1 MVELENVREIKEGNI
16 PCVVFKTPLYFDVE
30 KIFDCGQCFRF
41 DRVEKTEHKS
51 EFSGVAMGRYVS
63 FAEDDKETY
72 IYNST
77 EQEFFNIWSR
87 YLSLDMDYEA
97 VERDIFENC
106 KNPILREAAE
116 YGRGIRILRQDSFE
130 SIISFII
137 SQNNNI
143 PRIKKI
149 IERLSKES
157 GNEIEVGGMEKHC
170 TEVSSRFSFPTADAI
185 YSLGIDGLRGIGTGF
200 RAKYIYDAVEKMLSG
215 ELDISKIALAE
226 NTETGIDMLCSVKGI
241 GPKVASCALL
251 FGFERY
257 DAFPIDVWMKRAVE
271 KYFPEYDKDSFS
283 PTILGQYAGI
293 AQQYLFY
300 YERYLGGKEI

>member
-1 MVELENVREIKEGNI
+1 MVEIKNVREIKEGSV
-16 PCVVFKTPLYFDVE
+16 PCVVFKTPPCFDIE

-51 EFSGVAMGRYVS
+51 EFSGVAKGRYVS
-63 FAEDDKETY
+63 FAEDGGEIY

-77 EQEFFNIWSR
+77 EREFFDIWSR

-106 KNPILREAAE
+106 KNPILAEAAE
-116 YGRGIRILRQDSFE
+116 YGRGIRILRQDPFE

-149 IERLSKES
+149 IERLSGEA
-157 GNEIEVGGMEKHC
+157 GNEIDTGGMDTHC

-185 YSLGIDGLRGIGTGF
+185 YSLGIDGLKALGTGF

-215 ELDISKIALAE
+215 ELDIDKIAFAE
-226 NTETGIDMLCSVKGI
+226 TTEKATDMLCAVKGI

-271 KYFPEYDKDSFS
+271 KYFSEYDKDSFS
-283 PTILGQYAGI
+283 PAVFGRYAGV

-300 YERYLGGKEI
+300 YERYALSKKV